1 MEYCC
6 RELLKLG
13 CEAFGFNLLGKEEWL
28 GWLIRQQDIGW
39 LNQGEEAGRAF
50 GNGMM
55 DFALCICLSKE
66 IPNCSEVQE
75 ILLFSIVTGSYNLE
89 LTIHGKTQQNVL
101 ISWYYH
107 R

>member
-1 MEYCC
+1 
-6 RELLKLG
+6 
-13 CEAFGFNLLGKEEWL
+13 
-28 GWLIRQQDIGW
+28 
-39 LNQGEEAGRAF
+39 
-50 GNGMM
+50 MM

-101 ISWYYH
+101 IS
-107 R
+107 